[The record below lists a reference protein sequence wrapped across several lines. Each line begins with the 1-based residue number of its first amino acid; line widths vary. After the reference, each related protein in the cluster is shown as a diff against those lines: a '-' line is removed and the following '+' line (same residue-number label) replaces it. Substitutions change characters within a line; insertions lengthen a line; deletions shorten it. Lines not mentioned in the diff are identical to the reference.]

1 MSQAT
6 QQRTQRRE
14 SYLDPFGIR
23 VDVEGSSVVVRVSG
37 ELDMASSPLLA
48 AVLAGFAA
56 SGPGAVVVDLSDV
69 TFVDTRSV
77 GVIAAA
83 HERLGFGSVGL
94 TIRAPSPV
102 ARRLLE
108 LVGLTRLIEAEGPSG
123 PSPRSGLPGPEIPI
137 DVTVNAPGLLCRL

>member
-1 MSQAT
+1 MRQTT
-6 QQRTQRRE
+6 QQRTRRRE
-14 SYLDPFGIR
+14 PYLDPFAIR
-23 VDVEGSSVVVRVSG
+23 VDVEDSSVVVRVSG
-37 ELDMASSPLLA
+37 ELDVATAPLLA
-48 AVLAGFAA
+48 AVLAGAEA
-56 SGPGAVVVDLSDV
+56 GGPGAVVDLSDV
-69 TFVDTRSV
+69 TFIDTRSV

-83 HERLGFGSVGL
+83 HERLGSCSVGL

-108 LVGLTRLIEAEGPSG
+108 LVGLTRLIEDEGASG